1 MGKVFTA
8 RFGLGPGPVMF
19 DKVCNDNGIQH
30 LLTAPYSPT
39 TTGKIERLHKTIRAE
54 FLTEHDREHAT
65 IEEAQAALDAWVVE
79 YNTERPQ
86 QSCGGRPPV
95 ERFAL
100 AERGLVVVD
109 DPVSVPRPRPR
120 QLELSRP
127 AGVSRW
133 VNGAGRISL
142 AGFNY
147 VVGARG
153 EPVEMVVSDGLVEI
167 LHSGVLVAIH
177 TQRLKPDQADRI
189 APSRL
194 PVQRAPATPQSG

>member
-1 MGKVFTA
+1 
-8 RFGLGPGPVMF
+8 MF
-19 DKVCNDNGIQH
+19 DKVCNDNGIKH

-39 TTGKIERLHKTIRAE
+39 TTGKIERLHRTIRAE
-54 FLTEHDREHAT
+54 FLTEHDRRHAT

-79 YNTERPQ
+79 YNTERPH

-109 DPVSVPRPRPR
+109 DPVTVPRPRQP
-120 QLELSRP
+120 ELSRP

-142 AGFNY
+142 AGFDY
-147 VVGARG
+147 VVGATFAG
-153 EPVEMVVSDGLVEI
+153 EPVEVVVSDGWSRFCTPECWSPPTR
-167 LHSGVLVAIH
+167 SGSSPTRPTGSPRRDCRCNAA
-177 TQRLKPDQADRI
+177 R
-189 APSRL
+189 
-194 PVQRAPATPQSG
+194 ATPRSG